1 LTTAARDGRA
11 RGTLLVLSGPS
22 GCGKTTVV
30 KALVRDPNTV
40 LSVSAT
46 TRAPRAGEA
55 DGVDYDFLTPE
66 AFAQRVQD
74 GAFAEHKE
82 VFGHRYG
89 TPRAP
94 LEAALASG
102 RHVVVEID
110 VQGALELKKTYPD
123 GLYVF
128 LLPPSAEEL
137 RRRLVGRRTES
148 PAEAAKRLEKAEW
161 EMSFR
166 DRYTHRLV
174 NDRLEDT
181 VAVLREMMN
190 GPGERRPAPEG

>member
-1 LTTAARDGRA
+1 VAKVLARD
-11 RGTLLVLSGPS
+11 P
-22 GCGKTTVV
+22 
-30 KALVRDPNTV
+30 DTV

-66 AFAQRVQD
+66 AFAQRVRD
-74 GAFAEHKE
+74 GMFAEHKE

-89 TPRAP
+89 TPRAA
-94 LEAALASG
+94 LEAALAGG

-110 VQGALELKKTYPD
+110 VQGALELQKAYPD

-128 LLPPSAEEL
+128 LLPPSEEEL
-137 RRRLVGRRTES
+137 RRRLVGRRTETE
-148 PAEAAKRLEKAEW
+148 AQAAKRLEKAEW

-166 DRYTHRLV
+166 DRYTHQLV

-181 VAVLREMMN
+181 VAALRQMMN
-190 GPGERRPAPEG
+190 GPGGRRPPEKQGIEADR